1 LRFGASEAVG
11 VEIDRDAIAASL
23 SNARLNGLDGR
34 FRCFL
39 PSDRTEDA
47 GRVQDLRYAAMLRR
61 GAAADPPMAEFRA
74 LPEVESAFDIV
85 VANILAGP
93 LVRLAP
99 EIAALARPGAALGLS
114 GVLATQVCPPRRRE
128 PRVAGARGGSTL
140 GAWSAH
146 RDALLLGVNGRD
158 VST

>member
-1 LRFGASEAVG
+1 

-23 SNARLNGLDGR
+23 SNARLNGLVGR

-74 LPEVESAFDIV
+74 LPEIESAFDVV
-85 VANILAGP
+85 VANILAGILPPPPP
-93 LVRLAP
+93 LV
-99 EIAALARPGAALGLS
+99 LS
-114 GVLATQVCPPRRRE
+114 GHAASLSPY
-128 PRVAGARGGSTL
+128 
-140 GAWSAH
+140 
-146 RDALLLGVNGRD
+146 
-158 VST
+158 